1 MWSPH
6 RGSRLH
12 HLPATGEVEAGV
24 GWSVVV
30 VANLVGFTKV
40 VPTVGG
46 ERGEGRRELM
56 SNRYT
61 VTTRMISALRWAA
74 V

>member
-1 MWSPH
+1 M
-6 RGSRLH
+6 
-12 HLPATGEVEAGV
+12 EAGV